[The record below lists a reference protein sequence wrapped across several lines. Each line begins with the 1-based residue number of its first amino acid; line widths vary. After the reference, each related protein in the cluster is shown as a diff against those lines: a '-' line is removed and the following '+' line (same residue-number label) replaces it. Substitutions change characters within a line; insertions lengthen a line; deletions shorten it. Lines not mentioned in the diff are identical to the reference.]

1 MTVDPITVAELP
13 DRLPADDPRWPLG
26 FRSQLRQDL
35 QAAEDA
41 TAAAD
46 HDRAHGAGPRFTRP
60 STEAERVLLTALSYT
75 DWQGDPP
82 SASTMTKVQFL
93 GGIRMRTWPTLTAP
107 APAED
112 TTTTTITET
121 EAPR

>member
-1 MTVDPITVAELP
+1 MTLDPVTADQLP
-13 DRLPADDPRWPLG
+13 DRLPADDPRAPLG

-41 TAAAD
+41 TAAND
-46 HDRAHGAGPRFTRP
+46 HERAHAAGPRFTRP
-60 STEAERVLLTALSYT
+60 STEAERVLLEALGWT
-75 DWQGDPP
+75 DSQGHPP
-82 SASTMTKVQFL
+82 GPSTTTRIQFL
-93 GGIRMRTWPTLTAP
+93 GGIRMRAWPTLTAP

-112 TTTTTITET
+112 TTTTITET